1 MRSETAGTVL
11 RGRRR
16 ETDALDELL
25 REVRA
30 GHSRVLVLRGEA
42 GIGKTALLDHLS
54 AGAGTARVVRVVG
67 VEPESEI
74 AYSALQQLCAPLLG
88 HLDGLPAPQR
98 DTLATAFGLG
108 SGEPPEALLVG
119 LAVLGLFAEAAA
131 ERPLVCL
138 VDDLQWVDRMSEVI
152 LTFVARRLQAES
164 VALVLALRSPGDERF
179 LPGLP
184 ELRVDGL
191 PAADAGDLLDTVL
204 PGPVDAH
211 VRERILAETRGNPL
225 ALRELPRGLTPAELS
240 FGFGAP
246 AAAPVADRV
255 EDGFRRRLAALP
267 ADTRTL
273 LLAAAVEPVGDVPLL
288 WRALDR
294 LGVGPDAAAAAE
306 AAGLLRIGTR
316 VRFQH
321 PLVRSACWRS
331 ASPDELRAVHRAL
344 AKVNDPGQDPDRH
357 AWHRAHATPGPDDDV
372 AGELERTAGRA
383 LARGGRSAA
392 ASFLERAA
400 ELTQDPKLR
409 AARVL
414 AAARARFASGAP
426 EAVPALLSAAELGP
440 LDPLQRAGV
449 ERLRAQAAFALDRG
463 RGAVAPLLEAA
474 RRLDGLDP
482 AAARETYL
490 WALGAAMHAGRL
502 GDDDLHRA
510 ADAARHAVPAHHAEP
525 AQDAVGLFLTGL
537 TVRATAGYG
546 PAVPHLR
553 RALAALTDDDAP
565 LLWLSAPVAHELWDD
580 AAWHR
585 LTERALASAR
595 LAGAR
600 SQLPTA
606 LTFRAGALVA
616 EARFAEAGDLLREAE
631 AFAQPLHP
639 SAALTLAAH
648 RGVEEHAARLVE
660 ATVREAEARGEG
672 RWLGLAGYAEAVLHN
687 GLGRYPAAL
696 EAARR
701 AAAYDDLA
709 LTGWTLGELVE
720 AAARCGDA
728 AAAGEARE
736 RLAERTAAAGTSWA
750 LGTQALADALAGPA
764 AAAEDRYREAVELL
778 GGTRLVLQTARARLL
793 YGEWLRREN
802 RRGAARD
809 HLRAAHEVFA
819 AAGAE
824 GFAGR
829 AGRELAATGETVRRR
844 TAGAA
849 DTLTAQEAQIARLA
863 VAGRTNPEIGAE
875 LFLSPRTVEWHL
887 RKVFGK
893 LGIASRRELAGA
905 LRER

>member
-1 MRSETAGTVL
+1 MRSETVL

-54 AGAGTARVVRVVG
+54 ARAGSARVVRTVG

-88 HLDGLPAPQR
+88 HLDALPEPQR
-98 DTLATAFGLG
+98 DTLATAFGLSPG
-108 SGEPPEALLVG
+108 SPPEALLVG

-131 ERPLVCL
+131 DRPLVCV
-138 VDDLQWVDRMSEVI
+138 VDDVQWVDRMSEVI

-164 VALVLALRSPGDERF
+164 VALVLALRSPGDEQV

-184 ELRVDGL
+184 ELRVGGL
-191 PAADAGDLLDTVL
+191 PDADARALLDTAL
-204 PGPVDAH
+204 PGPVDDH
-211 VRERILAETRGNPL
+211 VRARILAETRGNPL
-225 ALRELPRGLTPAELS
+225 ALLELPRDLTPAELA

-246 AAAPVADRV
+246 SPTPVADQV
-255 EDGFRRRLAALP
+255 EDGFQRRVAELP

-273 LLAAAVEPVGDVPLL
+273 LLTAAVEPVGDVPLL

-294 LGVGPDAAAAAE
+294 LGIAPDAAVAAE
-306 AAGLLRIGTR
+306 TAGLVRIGAR
-316 VRFQH
+316 VRFHH

-331 ASPDELRAVHRAL
+331 ATPAELRAAHRAL
-344 AKVNDPGQDPDRH
+344 ADVTDPGQDPDRR
-357 AWHRAHATPGPDDDV
+357 AWHRAHAALGPDDEV
-372 AGELERTAGRA
+372 AGELERTADRA

-392 ASFLERAA
+392 AAFLERAA

-409 AARVL
+409 AGRVL
-414 AAARARFASGAP
+414 AAARARFASGALDG
-426 EAVPALLSAAELGP
+426 VPGLLSAAELGP
-440 LDPLQRAGV
+440 LDPLQRAGA
-449 ERLRAQAAFALDRG
+449 ERLRAQVAFALDRG
-463 RGAVAPLLEAA
+463 RGAVGPLLEAA
-474 RRLDGLDP
+474 RRLDQLDP
-482 AAARETYL
+482 AAAREAHL
-490 WALGAAMHAGRL
+490 WALGAAVHAGRL
-502 GDDDLHRA
+502 GDGDGGDDGGSLRRA
-510 ADAARHAVPAHHAEP
+510 AEAARAVPAGS
-525 AQDAVGLFLTGL
+525 DATGLFLTGL
-537 TVRATAGYG
+537 AVRYTDGYG

-553 RALAALTDDDAP
+553 AALAAPTDDAAA

-580 AAWHR
+580 AAWFR
-585 LTERALASAR
+585 LTEQALAAAR
-595 LAGAR
+595 STGAR
-600 SQLPTA
+600 TVLPTA

-616 EARFAEAGDLLREAE
+616 EARFAEASDLLREAE
-631 AFAQPLHP
+631 SFANLPPHP

-648 RGVEEHAARLVE
+648 RGAEEPAMRLVD

-696 EAARR
+696 DAARR
-701 AAAYDDLA
+701 AVAYDDLA
-709 LTGWTLGELVE
+709 LTGWSLGELVE
-720 AAARCGDA
+720 AAAR
-728 AAAGEARE
+728 AGEADVAAEACE
-736 RLAERTAAAGTSWA
+736 RLGERTAAAGTPWA
-750 LGTQALADALAGPA
+750 LGAQALADALAGPPP
-764 AAAEDRYREAVELL
+764 AAEDRYREAVDLL
-778 GGTRLVLQTARARLL
+778 GGTRLTVLTARARLL

-802 RRGAARD
+802 RRAAARE

-829 AGRELAATGETVRRR
+829 ASRELAATGETVRRR
-844 TAGAA
+844 SAGPA
-849 DTLTAQEAQIARLA
+849 DGLTAQEAQIARLA

-893 LGIASRRELAGA
+893 LGIGSRRELAAA

>member
-1 MRSETAGTVL
+1 MRSETVL

-54 AGAGTARVVRVVG
+54 TRAGSARVVRTVG

-74 AYSALQQLCAPLLG
+74 AYSALQQLCAPLLD
-88 HLDGLPAPQR
+88 HLDRLPAPQR
-98 DTLATAFGLG
+98 DTLATAFGLSPG
-108 SGEPPEALLVG
+108 RPPEALLVG

-131 ERPLVCL
+131 EQPLVCL
-138 VDDLQWVDRMSEVI
+138 VDDVQWVDRMSEVI

-164 VALVLALRSPGDERF
+164 VALVLAVRSPGDEQV

-184 ELRVDGL
+184 ELRVGGL
-191 PAADAGDLLDTVL
+191 PDADAAALLDSAL
-204 PGPVDAH
+204 PGPVDDH
-211 VRERILAETRGNPL
+211 VRARILAETRGNPL
-225 ALRELPRGLTPAELS
+225 ALLELPRGLTPAELA

-246 AAAPVADRV
+246 SPTPVTDQV
-255 EDGFRRRLAALP
+255 EDGFQRRVADLP

-273 LLAAAVEPVGDVPLL
+273 LLTAAVEPVGDVPLL

-294 LGVGPDAAAAAE
+294 LGVAPDAAAAAE
-306 AAGLLRIGTR
+306 AAGLVRIGAR
-316 VRFQH
+316 VRFHH
-321 PLVRSACWRS
+321 PLVRSASWRS
-331 ASPDELRAVHRAL
+331 ATPAELRAAHRAL
-344 AKVNDPGQDPDRH
+344 ADVTDPGQDPDRR
-357 AWHRAHATPGPDDDV
+357 AWHRAHAALGPDDEV
-372 AGELERTAGRA
+372 AGDLERTADRA

-392 ASFLERAA
+392 AAFLERAA

-409 AARVL
+409 AERVL
-414 AAARARFASGAP
+414 AAARARFASGALDGIP
-426 EAVPALLSAAELGP
+426 GLLSAAELGP
-440 LDPLQRAGV
+440 LEPLQRAGA
-449 ERLRAQAAFALDRG
+449 ERLRAQVAFALDRG
-463 RGAVAPLLEAA
+463 RGAVGPLLEAA
-474 RRLDGLDP
+474 RRLDQLDP
-482 AAARETYL
+482 AAAREAYL
-490 WALGAAMHAGRL
+490 WALGAAVHAGRL
-502 GDDDLHRA
+502 GDDDLRRA
-510 ADAARHAVPAHHAEP
+510 AEAARAVPSGL
-525 AQDAVGLFLTGL
+525 DVTGLFLTGL
-537 TVRATAGYG
+537 AVRYTAGYG

-553 RALAALTDDDAP
+553 GALAAPADDDAA
-565 LLWLSAPVAHELWDD
+565 LLWLSAPVAHELWD
-580 AAWHR
+580 ATAWFR
-585 LTERALASAR
+585 LTEQALASAR
-595 LAGAR
+595 SAGAR
-600 SQLPTA
+600 TVLPTA

-616 EARFAEAGDLLREAE
+616 EGRFAEASDLLREAE
-631 AFAQPLHP
+631 SFANLPPHP

-648 RGVEEHAARLVE
+648 QGVEEPAMRLVD

-701 AAAYDDLA
+701 AVAYDDLA
-709 LTGWTLGELVE
+709 LTGWSLGELVE
-720 AAARCGDA
+720 AAARAGEAGA
-728 AAAGEARE
+728 AAEARE
-736 RLAERTAAAGTSWA
+736 RLAERTAAAGTPWA
-750 LGTQALADALAGPA
+750 LGAQALADALAGPP
-764 AAAEDRYREAVELL
+764 AAAEDRYREAIDLL
-778 GGTRLVLQTARARLL
+778 GGTRLTLLTARARLV

-802 RRGAARD
+802 RRAAARE

-829 AGRELAATGETVRRR
+829 ASRELAATGETVRRR
-844 TAGAA
+844 SAGPA
-849 DTLTAQEAQIARLA
+849 DGLTAQEAQIARLA
-863 VAGRTNPEIGAE
+863 VTGRTNPEIGAE

-893 LGIASRRELAGA
+893 LGIGSRRELAAA